1 MKRKDL
7 KLHLMNYLGGKIS
20 CQEFTEAL
28 TDYLEGKQS
37 LMTKIRFQMH
47 LGMVQGCRVYLKQMK
62 QTTQTLG
69 KLPKEPM
76 PSAVREELLHRFRG
90 WKN

>member
-1 MKRKDL
+1 
-7 KLHLMNYLGGKIS
+7 MNREDFKHHVLIFLAGNIS
-20 CQEFTEAL
+20 CIDFTEAL

-37 LMTKIRFQMH
+37 FFTWVRFQMH
-47 LGMVQGCRVYLKQMK
+47 LGLCQGCRVYLKQMK

-69 KLPKEPM
+69 KLPNEPM
-76 PSAVREELLHRFRG
+76 PSLVREELLHRFRG